1 MDSFARE
8 SGPSTLSVFRLDPN
22 ATPFNWSQNTF
33 KVPHVDD
40 MVVYELYVDEFN
52 ETSEGVARQLDYLLS
67 LGINVIEFMPFTNVK
82 EEDES
87 ESPSGNLLTPIPDES
102 IRKFNWTVVDSV
114 SYLWLSCVWC
124 V

>member
-1 MDSFARE
+1 
-8 SGPSTLSVFRLDPN
+8 
-22 ATPFNWSQNTF
+22 
-33 KVPHVDD
+33 